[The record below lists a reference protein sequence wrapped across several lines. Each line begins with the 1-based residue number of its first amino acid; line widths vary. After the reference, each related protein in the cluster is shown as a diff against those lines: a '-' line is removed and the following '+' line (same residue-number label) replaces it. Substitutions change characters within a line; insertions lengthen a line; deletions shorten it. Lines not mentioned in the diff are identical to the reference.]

1 MARRRRLVRIERHL
15 LGPRVFLLG
24 VRWHDWHV
32 GALVLLLLGLGVAAG
47 RVHDTLP
54 TGLAAG
60 VGFWLIAKDWRDLT
74 PRRRDTAAWRL
85 GLHRR
90 PLALRR
96 FRRAD
101 PLPLLVSVA
110 AAAIALVDLLSALTP
125 NVSWRGHLLL
135 KIEPVQELRV
145 FHALAIP
152 IAIVLFVSAY
162 YLYRRHLRA
171 LQLAVLLLLA
181 LAALNLFKGLDFEEA
196 AGDLTVAAILWL
208 GRRSFYVD
216 HEPLN
221 RRSALLR
228 APLVAAA
235 GLLLSFLLVL
245 LAGHGASFST
255 LCRETADLLLWQPG
269 PLSFHDEVGRLD
281 LAVGLIGVS
290 TLAVVG
296 YLVFRPL
303 AAPRDLPDAEARQAA
318 RQLVRRHG
326 SDTLAYFKLRRD
338 KHYLF
343 TDDRR
348 AFLGY
353 RVESGV
359 LLVSGDPIGPAD
371 AIPELLE
378 QLGAFAERRGL
389 RVAAIGVG
397 QALKPHFEQLGLRAF
412 YIGDE
417 AIVDT
422 AAFTLEGRAIRKVR
436 QSVSRLEKAGYTSR
450 LLRVSDLDS
459 DTASALERVSAAWR
473 GRAGE
478 RGFSMALDS
487 LRIDEHADTLL
498 LLAYDAKA
506 QVRGFLHFVPTYGRA
521 AVSLSL
527 MRRDPETPNGL
538 TEFMVA
544 EAIDLL
550 RARGVA
556 EVSLNFAAF
565 ARFIHSPKGRVQRL
579 FRFGLGRADAVFQI
593 ERLYRFT
600 AKFFPRWEPR
610 YLMHEGAL
618 GFARVALAAVWI
630 EGQLPKPRLLP
641 SARRKKAEARPVEAG
656 GHRPG

>member
-162 YLYRRHLRA
+162 YLYRRRFRA
-171 LQLAVLLLLA
+171 LQLALLLLLA
-181 LAALNLFKGLDFEEA
+181 LAALNFFKGLDFEEA

-459 DTASALERVSAAWR
+459 DTASALERVSAAWS